1 MLDNNMIILHN
12 LRTDLFLMIICNFKQ
27 EYLIMDIT
35 AIPWQMILLCG
46 LSLCVGWGIRGNF
59 GHEYGAAIAGALA
72 AMAIVLLSGR
82 EDWLRY
88 IHFFALFGAIGWSFG
103 GSISY
108 MMVVGYTHSSHT
120 PTVLYGFANLFV
132 IGFLWAAL
140 GGAGTALP
148 AFFTESIPNQS
159 SSLLPVLFVP
169 MCAIFIGWSLQ
180 AVVVD
185 LIFAPKRMQR
195 HESPLYWY
203 DSDWLA
209 ALVAIVAA
217 VIVIIIRGRIDMG
230 TSLILYLGVGWFVGF
245 LLLVNVL
252 KLRMTPP
259 RGDNWAGCVGMVVGM
274 LAYSWQYKLDGLAF
288 VTLMSGFTGGVAFS
302 FGQLLKLIGIKTGL
316 QTNWH
321 SVMEQLQGLLFGVGI
336 VITFGLILNRTPT
349 LDLNPTFPRWIEMFT
364 VFCVLIV
371 LTYLNYRKAG
381 QTWVDSIDSLP
392 ERMFGLPVIGWLR
405 HSRGWIGWFELFYFA
420 LSIMLIVVLAVNLR
434 DPISFISLQWMGKGQ
449 LLYLVFLWWVVVI
462 NFERALVNFSPGRM
476 ITEGTII
483 LNAVICTVVMAISAK
498 VVPKQFGSVSSFSEW
513 IWTVSI
519 WGIVVMVGTT
529 FCFLGY
535 KALTLWKTTRPWS
548 ITTYPFWRGI
558 KRT

>member
-1 MLDNNMIILHN
+1 
-12 LRTDLFLMIICNFKQ
+12 
-27 EYLIMDIT
+27 MDIA

-59 GHEYGAAIAGALA
+59 GHEYGAAIPGALA

-103 GSISY
+103 GSMSY
-108 MMVVGYTHSSHT
+108 MMVVGYSHSSHS

-148 AFFTESIPNQS
+148 VFFTESIQNQT
-159 SSLLPVLFVP
+159 SSLLPILFVP
-169 MCAIFIGWSLQ
+169 MCAVFVGWSLQ

-185 LIFAPKRMQR
+185 LIFTPKRMQR

-209 ALVAIVAA
+209 ALVAIGASLL
-217 VIVIIIRGRIDMG
+217 IIIIRGKIDMG

-259 RGDNWAGCVGMVVGM
+259 RGDNWAGCVGMVAGILVF
-274 LAYSWQYKLDGLAF
+274 SWHYKLGGLAF
-288 VTLMSGFTGGVAFS
+288 VTLMSGLTGGIAFS

-321 SVMEQLQGLLFGVGI
+321 SVMEQLQGFLFGIGLA
-336 VITFGLILNRTPT
+336 ITFGLILNRAPQLETDPA
-349 LDLNPTFPRWIEMFT
+349 FPRWIEMFA
-364 VFCVLIV
+364 VYCVLIV

-381 QTWVDSIDSLP
+381 QTWVNSVESFP

-420 LSIMLIVVLAVNLR
+420 LSIMLIAVLYFNLH
-434 DPISFISLQWMGKGQ
+434 DPIPFISTHWMGKGQ
-449 LLYLVFLWWVVVI
+449 LFYLVFLWWIVVI
-462 NFERALVNFSPGRM
+462 NFERALVNFSAGRL
-476 ITEGTII
+476 ITEGVII
-483 LNAVICTVVMAISAK
+483 LNAAICTIVMATSA
-498 VVPKQFGSVSSFSEW
+498 QFVIQHIGSVSSFTDW
-513 IWTVSI
+513 IWGTSI
-519 WGIVVMVGTT
+519 LGLVVMGVTT
-529 FCFLGY
+529 FSFWAIKHLLYG
-535 KALTLWKTTRPWS
+535 KQHAPGASLHIRFGEDSNAPKEKTECR
-548 ITTYPFWRGI
+548 
-558 KRT
+558 